1 MTSIPCFFIIGTTLA
16 ATRFKISLAISSS
29 GPLRGVINLL
39 HKYVSKGKIPYSL
52 IWMTTSIV
60 IAVDTDRHLCLCPSS
75 MLTSKRRSTTRHFQV
90 REGINRHRALTL
102 TPHFG
107 LGVLDDDLVG
117 TLSTMRPW
125 VSPFQ
130 GNQVN

>member
-16 ATRFKISLAISSS
+16 ATLFKISLAISSL
-29 GPLRGVINLL
+29 GPFRGVINLL

-52 IWMTTSIV
+52 IWMTATIV
-60 IAVDTDRHLCLCPSS
+60 IAVDTDRHLCLLNVDKQTKIHDSS
-75 MLTSKRRSTTRHFQV
+75 LRTSLHTRC
-90 REGINRHRALTL
+90 RTLTL
-102 TPHFG
+102 VPLFG
-107 LGVLDDDLVG
+107 LGVWDDDLVG

-130 GNQVN
+130 GN